1 MDQYVMIAY
10 TAFHIHITIR
20 FSFSLKNITD
30 GFCQVFTRSSFS
42 FLSLYSNSYILN
54 LSVFYL
60 GNVLLDISSQFSYK
74 WNNEKIT
81 SQ

>member
-30 GFCQVFTRSSFS
+30 GFCQVFKRLSFS
-42 FLSLYSNSYILN
+42 FLSLYSHSYILN
-54 LSVFYL
+54 FIS
-60 GNVLLDISSQFSYK
+60 VLLRKFAVRYF
-74 WNNEKIT
+74 
-81 SQ
+81 